1 MKTADIG
8 ELAVLLNTPS
18 RGRSRTY
25 RRKGVE
31 LAIINASTA
40 AHVCHV
46 VGNDIDHEIL
56 AEKRVKLVAQE

>member
-8 ELAVLLNTPS
+8 ELAVLLNTLS

-25 RRKGVE
+25 RRKWVE
-31 LAIINASTA
+31 LTIINASTA

-46 VGNDIDHEIL
+46 VGNNVDHEIL
-56 AEKRVKLVAQE
+56 AEKRIKSVARG